1 MSSEAAAAAAAA
13 EDAVSPNSEDGGGV
27 GAGFYDLCKGLDV
40 GEDLKREAVSLLKES
55 KNIRFASPFGTRQ
68 PIEIEKFRAAYVLF
82 CAAKLRKGQGKE
94 EKKEERIRLCQV
106 LRCSK
111 LKLDDFFKE
120 AQQFSLK
127 FDQILSK
134 FYGSDWEEKLELKQ
148 LEKYI
153 KLLTDAS
160 KFYDKA
166 YKELFSSPSNVQHCS
181 ISGCIRKYS
190 EFYHFGWLLFLALRI
205 HTPEL
210 FKDLVSCIHGLV
222 AILAILI
229 IHVPTEFRNFTI
241 QDSFHFVKRSE
252 KGVDLLASLCQT
264 YHTLE
269 DHLKRMMGKAQNL
282 IVDILNRNPSLAS
295 ECKAENFDQI
305 NTDGLIYFKDL
316 LDERSLQSSILI
328 LGRHYENAIN
338 TQGELDERMFVN
350 DEENLL
356 DSESTS
362 GATFCSTR
370 FKFESLASP
379 TRTIKSMLNLPRSP
393 SSPTNGCFINS
404 SKMVQMTPVSSAM
417 TSAKWLRDVI
427 SSLPPKP
434 STELERFFASCDRD
448 ITSDVTRR
456 ADIILEAI
464 FPSSSSGGR
473 SISFD
478 TTWAKERKMEAL
490 KLYYRV
496 LEAIC
501 KAESQLLSEN
511 NLTSLLSNERFHR
524 CMLACSAEIVLATH
538 KSVVMMLPDVL
549 RAVGLTAFD
558 LSKVIESFVRHEE
571 TLPRE
576 LKRHLNSLEEQ
587 LLESKALEK
596 GSSLYNSLIVVRP
609 ALAVEIN
616 RLALLADPMPS
627 LDEIEV
633 HNIAD
638 RGLPPLPSRKHGALP
653 DQNGEARS
661 PKRACN
667 EFRSVLV
674 ERNSFTPPTK
684 ERLLTFNSLK
694 SRVLTLQP
702 TFASP
707 NQRNPVGGGETC
719 AEIGIKIFFSKILKL
734 AAIRIRSLCERLRQS
749 QQILE
754 RVYSIF
760 QQILFHQT
768 ALFFNR
774 HVDQLILCCLY
785 GVAKVSH
792 ANLTFKEI
800 VNNYRKEPQWKVGVF
815 RSVFVGFSSA
825 NGNAGVGLNHVDII
839 TFYNEIF
846 IPSVKPLLWG
856 LTDEGAHMQDRN
868 ITDGQGQGSPKLYPF
883 TKLPDMSPKKVS
895 ASHNVYVSPL
905 RQSKVDTLLPPSAK
919 SYYACVG
926 ESTRAYQSPSK
937 DLTDINK
944 RLNCGAKNR
953 LGFDMV
959 SDSVVAGSFG
969 YQNGSSASSEAAVTF
984 NLPVKREQ
992 PDD

>member
-241 QDSFHFVKRSE
+241 QDSFHFGNCPQFLSYFHFGVVFGSILLSTCYLYARSVDLVCLFCPVKRSE

-609 ALAVEIN
+609 ALTVEIN

-667 EFRSVLV
+667 EFRS
-674 ERNSFTPPTK
+674 
-684 ERLLTFNSLK
+684 
-694 SRVLTLQP
+694 
-702 TFASP
+702 
-707 NQRNPVGGGETC
+707 
-719 AEIGIKIFFSKILKL
+719 ILKL